1 MNQSNALIIGAA
13 ILGVSILGAGFL
25 IKAAVD
31 DGTEQVANVTEAL
44 GEVKGL
50 LASAAR
56 PQPQQAARRRG
67 PDPSKRY
74 TLNVKNAPA
83 VGTEMAKV
91 TIVEFSDFQ

>member
-56 PQPQQAARRRG
+56 PQPQRARRRG

-74 TLNVKNAPA
+74 TLNVKNSPA
-83 VGTEMAKV
+83 LGTETAKV